1 LLLFLSAGLLP
12 LLLFSLSCCLFLY
25 SSLPLV
31 SSFCH
36 SFFYIF
42 LPSFTAYFNL
52 SFCSNLLQGIILLFF
67 DTKLMRYIKYRGQ
80 VIDTFVEAQVRCKA
94 LCIPVRYRQ
103 NTDVHDTSGITK
115 SGTQLPSGNELRP
128 GSFCPSFSTLPFLKT
143 K

>member
-1 LLLFLSAGLLP
+1 MLLFLSADLLP
-12 LLLFSLSCCLFLY
+12 LLLFSLCCFFLY

-36 SFFYIF
+36 SFFCIF

-52 SFCSNLLQGIILLFF
+52 SFCSNPLHGITLLFF
-67 DTKLMRYIKYRGQ
+67 DTKLMRDIKYRGQ
-80 VIDTFVEAQVRCKA
+80 AIDTFVAVQVRCKA
-94 LCIPVRYRQ
+94 LCIPVHYKQ

-115 SGTQLPSGNELRP
+115 GGTQLPSGNELRP